1 MSYWILLIS
10 GRPISCMNFQRLMEE
25 EQATDEYSGHME
37 DSNTLFNERLDDNYV
52 NINIALVPDWNILS
66 IDKFDP

>member
-1 MSYWILLIS
+1 
-10 GRPISCMNFQRLMEE
+10 MNFQRLTEE